1 MRSFNKLAI
10 CSEAFSSRLLGITR
24 LAGRGRSSG
33 QRYRV
38 TSHGNWSRSEPG
50 SEGAGTNDQDDRY
63 TQWLACRSE
72 STAYALNPPARA
84 ASRSRQQRRATPPVK
99 LAPDAGAVKPA
110 IGTRRSSRHP
120 GSLAARTR
128 RIGREAHRWPSPL
141 LARRGALDPA
151 ALQLDTT

>member
-63 TQWLACRSE
+63 T
-72 STAYALNPPARA
+72 
-84 ASRSRQQRRATPPVK
+84 
-99 LAPDAGAVKPA
+99 
-110 IGTRRSSRHP
+110 HP
-120 GSLAARTR
+120 GRFHFGCDHADGNHVFAK
-128 RIGREAHRWPSPL
+128 
-141 LARRGALDPA
+141 
-151 ALQLDTT
+151 